1 RVLLNLYLMWV
12 SDAPMPVWIRG
23 LLAYFRASTAVSISP
38 LTARVRAHT
47 VGVVTNLDISTTL
60 LKSPGLE
67 IGNPASIIS
76 TPSVSNSSAMM
87 SFSGVV
93 NCEPGTCSPSRRVVS
108 KTYMRLGSCN
118 IIPVFLFLLCVLAN
132 CLTSKLVHFF
142 YYLYFAFFQYY
153 SLFQATG

>member
-1 RVLLNLYLMWV
+1 MAMDGDNGTIDIFYIFLEVLDFRSVLLRKAVPIGVWYVYYGCTGGNDCFDHAREVFSIASRVLLNLYLMWV

-76 TPSVSNSSAMM
+76 TPSV
-87 SFSGVV
+87 
-93 NCEPGTCSPSRRVVS
+93 
-108 KTYMRLGSCN
+108 
-118 IIPVFLFLLCVLAN
+118 
-132 CLTSKLVHFF
+132 
-142 YYLYFAFFQYY
+142 
-153 SLFQATG
+153 